1 MFAVFGVSVEKAR
14 AMAIKKTKRTVGK
27 GKELRRL
34 TDAEYQQALNDA
46 TEKFMQQ
53 MKPVLLSPEY
63 SSPSIALQ
71 FKQMA
76 EQGGVKRAEVRIK
89 APIQSK
95 DKKGRPRISKSWM
108 LFEPGRDYELKGVL

>member
-46 TEKFMQQ
+46 TEKFMLQ
-53 MKPVLLSPEY
+53 MKPVILSPAY

-76 EQGGVKRAEVRIK
+76 EQGGGKTRRSADQGPYSIQRQERPSTHQQKLDAVRSWPRLRA
-89 APIQSK
+89 
-95 DKKGRPRISKSWM
+95 
-108 LFEPGRDYELKGVL
+108 